1 MKNSVPS
8 VEAWLDAMITV
19 ARHYR
24 LDFSRENVRTTVNW
38 ERDSQRE
45 ELLTDMARQL
55 GMGLR
60 LMPFSSDSLNPWRLP
75 LVAVFDDGEL
85 GVITRRDA
93 QGNISVQLSGDDRLE
108 TTLDVETINGRIT
121 ELALLRPLSA
131 VPDARVDDYIQ
142 PYQASWFW
150 NIALKDWRRYG
161 DIMLASLVA
170 NVLALAGMLFS
181 MQVYDRVVPAQSYS
195 TLWVLFGGVML
206 AILFEFTMR
215 MVRTHLS
222 DVIGKRADLRISD
235 RVFGHAMRLKNSAR
249 SKSTGSF
256 ISQIRELESV
266 RELIT
271 STTISAVADL
281 PFFFLFVLI
290 LWLIGGWLVL
300 VVLLAIP
307 LLLIPGLLIQRP
319 LAQLSNEGMR
329 ESAVRNATLVEAVES
344 FEDIKL
350 LRAEQR
356 FQNQWNHTNDVA
368 ATISMKQRFLTGLL
382 LTWTQEVQSIVYVVV
397 LLVGCF
403 MVMNGD
409 MTTGAL
415 VGTTILASRT
425 IAPLSQISG
434 VLSRWQQA
442 KVARKG
448 LDELMKRPVDQPEH
462 SKRVHKAALHGHY
475 QFNNAVFWYDEEE
488 KIADV
493 TLNALTIRA
502 GEKVAILGRNGAGKS
517 TLLQMMAGMHI
528 AQQGQV
534 LLDNISISQLDP
546 ADLRRDMGLLSQTA
560 RLFFGSVRENI
571 TMGMPEASD
580 EEIERAL
587 TMSGAMPFVQKQKN
601 GLNYQIQEG
610 GFGLSGGQR
619 QTLLLARLLLTQPNI
634 VLLDEPSASLDEMTE
649 EFLIDQL
656 KQWTTRRTLIIA
668 THRTA
673 MLQLVDRI
681 IVMDQGRVV
690 MDGPKEAILRE
701 HAGTPPA
708 PSVRRIMLQDNPAR
722 SDKGTAA

>member
-1 MKNSVPS
+1 MKKNAQS
-8 VEAWLDAMITV
+8 VEAWLEAMIAV
-19 ARHYR
+19 ARYYR
-24 LDFSRENVRTTVNW
+24 LDFSQENVRATVNW
-38 ERDSQRE
+38 ERDSKRE

-60 LMPFSSDSLNPWRLP
+60 LVEFSTDSLNPWRLP
-75 LVAVFDDGEL
+75 LIAVFDNQQI
-85 GVITRRDA
+85 GVITRRDNHD
-93 QGNISVQLSGDDRLE
+93 NISVQFSGDEGLE
-108 TTLDVETINGRIT
+108 TTLNVTDIEDNIV

-131 VPDARVDDYIQ
+131 IPDARVDDYIR
-142 PYQASWFW
+142 PYQANWFW
-150 NIALKDWRRYG
+150 NLSLKDWRRYG

-170 NVLALAGMLFS
+170 NVLALAAMIFS
-181 MQVYDRVVPAQSYS
+181 MQVYDRVVPAQSYP
-195 TLWVLFGGVML
+195 TLWVLFAGVMM
-206 AILFEFTMR
+206 AILFEFCMR

-235 RVFGHAMRLKNSAR
+235 RVFGHALRLKNNVR

-271 STTISAVADL
+271 STTIGAVADL
-281 PFFFLFVLI
+281 PFFLLFVFI
-290 LWLIGGWLVL
+290 LWMIGGWLVL
-300 VVLLAIP
+300 VVLLALP
-307 LLLIPGLLIQRP
+307 LLVIPGLLVQRP
-319 LAQLSNEGMR
+319 LARLANEGMR
-329 ESAVRNATLVEAVES
+329 ESAVRNATLVEAVQS
-344 FEDIKL
+344 IEDIKL

-368 ATISMKQRFLTGLL
+368 SSISMKQRFLTGLL

-442 KVARKG
+442 KVARNG

-462 SKRVHKAALHGHY
+462 GKLVHKAVLHGNY
-475 QFNNAVFWYDEEE
+475 QFSNAIFYYDEEE

-493 TLNALTIRA
+493 AIGKLNIQA
-502 GEKVAILGRNGAGKS
+502 GEKIAILGRNGAGKS
-517 TLLQMMAGMHI
+517 TLLQMLAGMRI

-534 LLDNISISQLDP
+534 LLDNISIGQLDP
-546 ADLRRDMGLLSQTA
+546 ADLRRDMGLLSQTG
-560 RLFFGSVRENI
+560 RLFFGSLRENL

-580 EEIERAL
+580 EDIERAL
-587 TMSGAMPFVQKQKN
+587 TLSGALPFVQKQKN
-601 GLNYQIQEG
+601 GLNYMIQEG
-610 GFGLSGGQR
+610 DL
-619 QTLLLARLLLTQPNI
+619 
-634 VLLDEPSASLDEMTE
+634 ASL
-649 EFLIDQL
+649 
-656 KQWTTRRTLIIA
+656 
-668 THRTA
+668 
-673 MLQLVDRI
+673 
-681 IVMDQGRVV
+681 VV
-690 MDGPKEAILRE
+690 SDKRCCWRGYSSLNPISCCSMN
-701 HAGTPPA
+701 PA
-708 PSVRRIMLQDNPAR
+708 PRWMKWQKRI
-722 SDKGTAA
+722 

>member
-60 LMPFSSDSLNPWRLP
+60 LMPFSSDSLTPWRLP

-93 QGNISVQLSGDDRLE
+93 QGNISVQFSGDDRLE
-108 TTLDVETINGRIT
+108 TTLDVETIDGRIA

-329 ESAVRNATLVEAVES
+329 ESAVRDATLVEVVES

-403 MVMNGD
+403 MVG
-409 MTTGAL
+409 G
-415 VGTTILASRT
+415 
-425 IAPLSQISG
+425 
-434 VLSRWQQA
+434 
-442 KVARKG
+442 
-448 LDELMKRPVDQPEH
+448 
-462 SKRVHKAALHGHY
+462 
-475 QFNNAVFWYDEEE
+475 
-488 KIADV
+488 
-493 TLNALTIRA
+493 
-502 GEKVAILGRNGAGKS
+502 GR
-517 TLLQMMAGMHI
+517 
-528 AQQGQV
+528 
-534 LLDNISISQLDP
+534 
-546 ADLRRDMGLLSQTA
+546 
-560 RLFFGSVRENI
+560 
-571 TMGMPEASD
+571 
-580 EEIERAL
+580 
-587 TMSGAMPFVQKQKN
+587 
-601 GLNYQIQEG
+601 
-610 GFGLSGGQR
+610 
-619 QTLLLARLLLTQPNI
+619 
-634 VLLDEPSASLDEMTE
+634 
-649 EFLIDQL
+649 
-656 KQWTTRRTLIIA
+656 
-668 THRTA
+668 
-673 MLQLVDRI
+673 
-681 IVMDQGRVV
+681 
-690 MDGPKEAILRE
+690 
-701 HAGTPPA
+701 
-708 PSVRRIMLQDNPAR
+708 
-722 SDKGTAA
+722 

>member
-60 LMPFSSDSLNPWRLP
+60 LMPFSSDSLTPWRLP

-93 QGNISVQLSGDDRLE
+93 QGNISVQFSGDDRLE
-108 TTLDVETINGRIT
+108 TTLDVETIDGRIA

-329 ESAVRNATLVEAVES
+329 ESAVRNATLVEVVES

-493 TLNALTIRA
+493 TINALTIRA

-701 HAGTPPA
+701 HAGAPPT
-708 PSVRRIMLQDNPAR
+708 PSVRRIMLQDNPVR